1 MAVVLFAILVGVLS
15 VVDGISD
22 DVKLTIAAAVAYFG
36 TLVLPLFFSRG
47 QTFGKRIQKMRVV
60 DAKTDE
66 PAPLLLEIL
75 RELVKGTLMI
85 VTVGFYLIVCGIM
98 FNSRK
103 DGRVIHDFIFRTRV
117 VCLTRFVSDREGTF
131 IDQTAAMK
139 KRMEGSTHD

>member
-98 FNSRK
+98 FNARK